1 VHINASGHTSLQSLS
16 VFYYNVQNMSKAPL
30 IVLLTD
36 FGMVDPYAGVLKA
49 VISKI
54 SPETPIVDL
63 THEIPPGEIMRA
75 AVYLW
80 QSRGYFPEGT
90 IFVCVVDPGV
100 GSARR
105 GIILVSSGQTFI
117 GPDNGLFTFVMTP
130 SDKAW
135 EINNQEFLLPQQSV
149 TFQGRDVF
157 APVAAHTAL
166 GVEPKTIGRE
176 LSQLVHL
183 DSPKLESTQE
193 GQMAGE
199 TLFADR
205 FGNVVTS
212 LGKFVKYAP
221 HRYKFEPWIP
231 FQSSQADLSLFSSDE
246 FSLQLASGE
255 KLPWVNTFSDLDKGE
270 CGFLVGSSGLIEIVS
285 YAARAEQL
293 LGLAI
298 HEPLILRRSGI

>member
-1 VHINASGHTSLQSLS
+1 
-16 VFYYNVQNMSKAPL
+16 MSKAPL
-30 IVLLTD
+30 IALLTD

-54 SPETPIVDL
+54 SPGIPIVDL

-80 QSRGYFPEGT
+80 QSRAYFPEGT

-117 GPDNGLFTFVMTP
+117 GPDNGIFTFVMTP

-135 EINNQEFLLPQQSV
+135 EISNQEYLLPQQSV

-157 APVAAHTAL
+157 APVAGHAAL
-166 GVEPKTIGRE
+166 GVEPKAIGRE

-183 DSPKLESTQE
+183 HFPKLELTPDGS
-193 GQMAGE
+193 MAGE

-212 LGKFVKYAP
+212 LGKFVQYGP
-221 HRYKFEPWIP
+221 HRYRFEPWIP
-231 FQSSQADLSLFSSDE
+231 FHSSQADLTLFSSDD
-246 FSLQLASGE
+246 FILQLASGE
-255 KLPWVNTFSDLDKGE
+255 KLPWVNTFSDLDKGK

-293 LGLAI
+293 LGLAL
-298 HEPLILRRSGI
+298 HEPLILKRSGIYKWKN

>member
-1 VHINASGHTSLQSLS
+1 
-16 VFYYNVQNMSKAPL
+16 MSKAPL
-30 IVLLTD
+30 IALLTD
-36 FGMVDPYAGVLKA
+36 FGMIDPFAGVLKA
-49 VISKI
+49 VISNI
-54 SPETPIVDL
+54 SPGIPIVDL
-63 THEIPPGEIMRA
+63 THAIPPGEIMRA

-80 QSRGYFPEGT
+80 QSRAYFPEGT

-105 GIILVSSGQTFI
+105 GIILDSSGQTFI

-135 EINNQEFLLPQQSV
+135 EIKNQEYLLPQQSV

-157 APVAAHTAL
+157 APVAAHLAL
-166 GVEPKTIGRE
+166 GVEPKEFGRE
-176 LSQLVHL
+176 LPQLVYL
-183 DSPKLESTQE
+183 DSPKLELSPE
-193 GQMAGE
+193 GHMTGE

-212 LGKFVKYAP
+212 LGKFVQFAP
-221 HRYKFEPWIP
+221 PRYRFEPWIP
-231 FQSSQADLSLFSSDE
+231 FLSSQTDLTFFSSDD
-246 FSLQLASGE
+246 FFLQLASGQE
-255 KLPWVNTFSDLDKGE
+255 LPWVNTFSDLDKGE

-293 LGLAI
+293 LGLAM
-298 HEPLILRRSGI
+298 HEPLILKRSGK